1 MSLQDVALD
10 QEALDFIKELAS
22 ELNSGS
28 VQLPSYPEAAMRVQ
42 RALASE
48 DVELETVV
56 RAISA
61 EPLLAV
67 RIMQMAN
74 SARINSM
81 GRPITDLRKAVG
93 RLGYNMVRI
102 AAMSF
107 VMQQLQLTPA
117 HAPVQQQLAQL
128 WRLSV
133 NVAALSRTVA
143 VHKAR
148 INPDVAVLVG
158 LLHAVGKLCIHV
170 RLAVHPQLLARP
182 EVCARILADW
192 HSDIGAALL
201 SDWGMADEVI
211 DAARFHTDLDRQFG
225 DSIDFTD
232 VLAAAVQ
239 IEALREQLASE
250 LPTPETLL
258 PMLQNTPQ
266 LWQRLQVDADGL
278 LALLAHAD
286 EEIRELQSLLGA

>member
-1 MSLQDVALD
+1 MSLQDAPLD
-10 QEALDFIKELAS
+10 QEALDFIKELAN
-22 ELNSGS
+22 ELNTGS

-117 HAPVQQQLAQL
+117 HAPVQGQLAQL

-133 NVAALSRTVA
+133 NVAALARTLA

-148 INPDVAVLVG
+148 LNPDIAVLVG

-170 RLAVHPQLLARP
+170 RLAAHPQLLARP
-182 EVCARILADW
+182 EVCQRILTDW

-211 DAARFHTDLDRQFG
+211 DAARFHTDSDRQFG
-225 DSIDFTD
+225 YTIDFTD
-232 VLAAAVQ
+232 VLAAAVH
-239 IEALREQLASE
+239 IECLREQLATE
-250 LPTPETLL
+250 IPTAENSL
-258 PMLQNTPQ
+258 PMLQHVPD
-266 LWQRLQVDADGL
+266 LWQHIQVDGDGL

>member
-1 MSLQDVALD
+1 MSLQDAPLD
-10 QEALDFIKELAS
+10 QEALDFIKELAN

-42 RALASE
+42 RALSSE

-133 NVAALSRTVA
+133 NVAALSRTIA

-182 EVCARILADW
+182 EVCARILTDW

-211 DAARFHTDLDRQFG
+211 DAARFHTDLDRQVG

-250 LPTPETLL
+250 LPSPETLL

-266 LWQRLQVDADGL
+266 LWEHLQVDADGL
-278 LALLAHAD
+278 LALLAYAD
-286 EEIRELQSLLGA
+286 EEIRELQSLLGG

>member
-1 MSLQDVALD
+1 MSLQDAPLD
-10 QEALDFIKELAS
+10 QEALDFIKELAN

-42 RALASE
+42 RALSSE

-182 EVCARILADW
+182 EVCARILGDW

-211 DAARFHTDLDRQFG
+211 DAARFHTDLDRQFT

-266 LWQRLQVDADGL
+266 LWERLQVDADGL
-278 LALLAHAD
+278 LALLAYAD

>member
-1 MSLQDVALD
+1 MSLQDAPLD

-158 LLHAVGKLCIHV
+158 LLHAVGNLCIHV

-182 EVCARILADW
+182 EVCARILGDW

-211 DAARFHTDLDRQFG
+211 DAARFHTDLDRQFT

-266 LWQRLQVDADGL
+266 LWERLQVDADGL

>member
-1 MSLQDVALD
+1 MSLQDAPLD
-10 QEALDFIKELAS
+10 QEALDFIKELAN

-182 EVCARILADW
+182 EVCARILGDW

-211 DAARFHTDLDRQFG
+211 DAARFHTDLDRQFT

-266 LWQRLQVDADGL
+266 LWERLQVDADGL
-278 LALLAHAD
+278 LALLAYAD

>member
-1 MSLQDVALD
+1 MSDNNEVLD
-10 QEALDFIKELAS
+10 QGALDFIRELAT
-22 ELNSGS
+22 ELSSGT

-42 RALASE
+42 RALSSE
-48 DVELETVV
+48 DVDLETVV

-74 SARINSM
+74 SARINAM
-81 GRPITDLRKAVG
+81 GRPIPDLRKAVT

-102 AAMSF
+102 AAMTF

-117 HAPVQQQLAQL
+117 HAPVQQQLAGL

-133 NVAALSRTVA
+133 NVAALVRTITIHHSRL
-143 VHKAR
+143 
-148 INPDVAVLVG
+148 NPDVAVLVG

-170 RLAVHPQLLARP
+170 RLAGHPELLARP

-192 HSDIGAALL
+192 HSDIGGALL

-211 DAARFHTDLDRQFG
+211 DAVRFHADADRELPQTV
-225 DSIDFTD
+225 DFTD
-232 VLAAAVQ
+232 VLAAAVR
-239 IEALREQLASE
+239 IEALREQLASD
-250 LPTPETLL
+250 LPSPETVL
-258 PMLQNTPQ
+258 PVLQEAPQ
-266 LWQRLQVDADGL
+266 LWAHLQINAEAMLSL
-278 LALLAHAD
+278 LVHAD
-286 EEIRELQSLLGA
+286 EEIRELQLLLGG